1 LYIYHLHREYYP
13 NTRVW
18 TLLTAHHRGTT
29 GQPKGACIT
38 HANVRSTVHYQ
49 GAKLGFHAGSRV
61 FDFAPYSF
69 DVAWSNFLHTL
80 CAGGCL
86 CIAREEDMLNDT
98 SAAIAAFKATLINV
112 TPTVLRTIS
121 PTEVTTLETVLLSG
135 EMPYRENITKWAG
148 RVRLLNTYGPT
159 ECTFKAAFS
168 VLSHP
173 TSTASKEDVYD
184 DERPD
189 IGRGVGFG
197 TWIVDPNDDNKLVD
211 SIGSTGELYLEGPQ
225 VGQGYLSDPEK
236 TRSVFIEDPLWL
248 LAGSQSFPGRRG
260 RVYRTGDLV
269 KYKPDGRLVFV
280 GRNDESSQVK
290 IRGQRVEIGDVE
302 HHVRACLNDSL
313 PIIVDV
319 IRPHASD
326 SSTLTVFVVVRAG
339 DDLPSVKTL
348 LDGLADKLLL
358 VLPGFMLPSLYFPID
373 EIPVAATGK
382 VDRRKLRE
390 LGSALTWNEL
400 VRLQS
405 TILSVKE
412 YVEPAGDIER
422 QLCEIWANVLN
433 LDPAQVST
441 TDDFLRLG
449 GDSIAAMQVVA
460 SSRKKNL
467 SLTVADIFKN
477 PVLGDLARCVRHR
490 SPLREMGL
498 HNKDTA
504 ISSFSLLGIIA
515 SHESICE
522 EAAKL
527 CQVKIQDIE
536 DIYPCTP
543 LQEGMLAMSVKNDID
558 SPENY
563 ISRTAYELNADI
575 DIKKM
580 QRALSNTASCIPILR
595 TRVINLPNHGL
606 VQVVVKLTDSMLP
619 QEYTHFAQFFD
630 QGYEMGLGTPLYRVG
645 IVLSDAAGPNV
656 LALELHHAIFDG
668 WCTMLILDT
677 IQEAY
682 HLLDSD
688 TFAAPLAPFQPFV
701 EHVLATIN
709 DKTAS
714 FWKSQLT
721 GSEAIV
727 FPASNYHPEKK
738 LDIHHQVQDL
748 AWPQTGVTPS
758 SIIRSALTVLLASYT
773 NSDDINYG
781 ETLSGRQ
788 ASIPGIERMAG
799 PTIATVPFRV
809 KFDWGQTVKSLQQK
823 IQDQAAE
830 MAEYEQ
836 FGLQRIRR
844 IDEEAS
850 KFQLEL
856 VIQPSQKGESQKPG
870 GFFHEAKTIVIDDS
884 STLKFV
890 AKDGIDD
897 SIGIYNS
904 YAMMVICQLTDSG
917 LTLKINFDT
926 GAIKQKQVQRFANQF
941 EHLLRQLSS
950 PQNADTKL
958 RDLSV
963 VSNTDINEIFQWN
976 RRPIQ
981 EPIDL
986 VTDRIDCMAT
996 ITPEA
1001 TSISSWDRELTY
1013 RQLRNLTTNLAWKLR
1028 GQGIC
1033 PGHIVVLSFE
1043 KASYMMVSMLSV
1055 LKLGAIALPMS
1066 AFVSKERAQEIVKTL
1081 QPYMVITSQTDTA
1094 STFDGL
1100 VPTFRIYDLIQASD
1114 DEIMHDVKP
1123 HNVQLS
1129 DPALIIFTSGS
1140 TGTPKSILWSHK
1152 TLAGNIRAATQGFG
1166 ITAHTK
1172 VFQFAGYEFDVS
1184 TVEGLSTLSAGGL
1197 LYTPSEYDR
1206 TNRLAAAI
1214 QDSQANWIC
1223 LTPRVSETL
1232 DPRELLSLRTIV
1244 FAGEELKRETA
1255 FRWLRTLNSV
1265 YNWYGPAEASVAT
1278 SYVVQ
1283 KETWVSGIIG
1293 STTPYAS
1300 SWLVDPRNY
1309 KSLAPIGA
1317 VAELCIEGPI
1327 VSRYRGLNGTELNQ
1341 KHFFS
1346 PTWFKKDRL
1355 RSKQGP
1361 ELLYKT
1367 GDLVKYGTNGEIIFL
1382 GRIHESQRKL
1392 RGQRVDLSEIESHV
1406 HAFLSGK
1413 VDVMVVA
1420 EIFSPLN
1427 SNSDVLALF
1436 ISITGTLAADSVD
1449 KSTFEQYIKQGLPVD
1464 DLEASLLKVLPP
1476 YMIPKLY
1483 IPILGVPISNTGKT
1497 DRRRLRE
1504 IGSSFSFEQLAEMQP
1519 SRREI
1524 RKPSTDTEK
1533 LLQQLWAEIIGI
1545 DAESIFASDNF
1556 LRLGGDS
1563 IAAMRLVASARA
1575 KGLILTVTDIFES
1588 PELESLAQR
1597 VRREEDV
1604 TPEEEIAPF
1613 SLLDPSLSEA
1623 EYRAYAAS
1631 TCSIAE
1637 SRIVDMYPCTPLQE
1651 GLLVL
1656 GEKAQGQ
1663 YVSRSVLQLQ
1673 DDIDASKLQKAWL
1686 NTVNRLPILRTRI
1699 VDGLLGQQGLM
1710 QVVLN
1715 SLPLR
1720 AGSDVSTYLNAD
1732 EQEHMGLGTDLCRAA
1747 IINRS
1752 FVLTIH
1758 HCIYDGMVLKMILNE
1773 LECQY
1778 LEGEPPDVVPFQNF
1792 IHRLIQVNPEEAT
1805 AFWKQQL
1812 ALSGELRCYPET
1824 PSPGY
1829 KPQANAEL
1837 EHTVRLDWP
1846 RGEITPSTIVR
1857 SSWALLTSQY
1867 VASSNIVFGVTVSGR
1882 QIDMKGVENCAGPT
1896 ISTIPI
1902 PVSIDWGDT
1911 VDGFLA
1917 QMQRQ
1922 GIEMTPYEQ
1931 YGVQNI
1937 RHIAE
1942 GLESADSLF
1951 RTLLVVQPV
1960 AHGGSLNEDNLLFKA
1975 RSYSSSLQTQGTDPF
1990 NTYPLMLICELGN
2003 SGLQIRFSFDDDVI
2017 DKKQIERIAHQFDQ
2031 IIHQLCM
2038 DNVGNIKLDDIETA
2052 SKLDLDL
2059 FWGQNREL
2067 SSDVDECVHQWITLT
2082 AKKIPDTLA
2091 IDAWD
2096 GKFSY
2101 RELDELSSLLCQ
2113 KLINLGVRKGSV
2125 VALCFEKSKWAPVAQ
2140 IAVLKAGAV
2149 ALLQSIHVPDHRVGT
2164 VFKKSSVHLAVASE
2178 SRVEIVSQYV
2188 PCFTIDQL
2196 LNYSSKSSPIA
2207 NTELPT
2213 TGIRDPAAIL
2223 VSSGTT
2229 GEPKQILWSHRTLAA
2244 NIRGHQEHIPMDAS
2258 TRVFQFASYDFD
2270 LATLETMSTFSIG
2283 ACLCIPSESER
2294 LDNLTAAIHR
2304 LKSTHLHLTP
2314 STADLLQPESIPTVS
2329 TVILA
2334 GEKLVSS
2341 SVDRWKDYCR
2351 VLGWYG
2357 PAECA
2362 SAAFSAPDAKTWYS
2376 GVISYIGSKQPSLCW
2391 LVDPRNTERLAPY
2404 GAIGEIALEGP
2415 ASSNGYI
2422 GNSTLTQSRFRQN
2435 PKFLQQF
2442 PEAKERSII
2451 YYTGDLARY
2460 DNNGNLVIL
2469 GRKDTQ
2475 LKVHGQLVVPDE
2487 VEHHIKSFLSNG
2499 HGIQVIVDA
2508 IKANKDKKP
2517 TLVAFLQHNI
2527 EHEVAQMTSGL
2538 HKQLAKVLPR
2548 YAIPSYYI
2556 PISKF
2561 PKTGTDKVDRAR
2573 LREMGDTFDLIR
2585 QSTIVCLKR
2594 REPTTTTEKT
2604 LQRLWAAAIGIPPDE
2619 ISASDSFLQ
2628 TGDSIRAMRLVGLTR
2643 QQGLLLTVADVF
2655 ENPVLEDM
2663 AKVLRVC
2670 KEDATSQQEI
2680 APYSLVGQEEDF
2692 ECARKQAASICGVGI
2707 DDIEDI
2713 IPCTQMQESL
2723 LSLTVGKRGNYTGR
2737 NIFQLASSINIEHFK
2752 GAWERVVTAIPI
2764 LRTRIIDLSHRGLV
2778 QVVIKSQDCWT
2789 VMKSIDD
2796 FIDQETQSEMG
2807 LGRALMRCG
2816 LFPTSPEEDVH
2827 ITSQPY
2833 YFALTM
2839 HHSIYDGI
2847 TTNLIFDTLK
2857 DFYNDVEQPLLPLPF
2872 QPFLKYIDDQDK
2884 DAESKFWNT
2893 QFAALDAP
2901 QFPPLP
2907 SSVYQP
2913 RTDTV
2918 IVHCIK
2924 DISWRR
2930 DNYTPTTVLYAAF
2943 ALLCSYHSNSSDV
2956 VFGTVVSGRKV
2967 PVAGIERLAGP
2978 TIATV
2983 PLRVKID
2990 EDDNVWRLLNSVQ
3003 KQTTEMIP
3011 YEQTGLSIIRQMSDE
3026 AEQACQFQTFVVIQ
3040 PEENDL
3046 QSRTGLF
3053 SSQVHH
3059 VWSKGKSHS
3068 KYGDH
3073 GFNPCALTI
3082 ACTIRDAGLDIEFS
3096 FDSIVLDEPAV
3107 RHMSHHFEHILRTLC
3122 SQANDEVPLQNINMT
3137 MNQDLEH
3144 IWEWNAQLP
3153 EAFGMPMH
3161 ELISSVAE
3169 KQPDATVISA
3179 WDGELTYQNFERLTT
3194 NIAQHLTSMGVKR
3207 NMIIPLVFEKSIF
3220 APIAF
3225 FSVIKAGGA
3234 GLFLDPILP
3243 ESRLISIIDQVESAL
3258 IICSASNVAL
3268 SKKVRGSSASVFS
3281 LDWDVAH
3288 AFIENDFD
3296 STSTKESLPKVDP
3309 SDLLYAIFTSGSTG
3323 TPKGCQMQHR
3333 NFSSAVAL
3341 QKQVLGLNTTSRMY
3355 DFSSYSFDAA
3365 HWGMFHV
3372 LAAGGTLCIP
3382 SEDERNNELSESM
3395 RRFKT
3400 TDVFLTPSVARSI
3413 DPTNVPTLRNI
3424 HLGGEE
3430 ATRDDFARWVPHA
3443 NTFNSYGPAECS
3455 AGTLYGKMCS
3465 DDLSKISI
3473 GKGVGVSTW
3482 IVDLRSPK
3490 RLSPIGAVGELYLEG
3505 PLVGLGYLG
3514 DEAKTAT
3521 SFIQN
3526 PPWLLAGSPSGVIP
3540 GRYGRLYKTG
3550 DLVKYDA
3557 TSGELLFIGRK
3568 DTQIKLRGQRIE
3580 LSEIEYHIRQCM
3592 RHLETVP
3599 LTAEVIIPNMTKKK
3613 TLVLFLQ
3620 VPEKKHQEILKLIR
3634 NLESQLRQRVP
3645 SYMIPSAYVPL
3656 ELIPLTAT
3664 GKTDRR
3670 RLRDLGADLKLHYFN
3685 QEGVEGTE
3693 PPSTAE
3699 EIRLQEFW
3707 ATILSVP
3714 SKNIRKKSSFFQLGG
3729 DSISAMRL
3737 AALARSQGLLS
3748 LTVQNILST
3757 PRLSDM
3763 AGFIL
3768 SSNSASTAV
3777 DQTLT
3782 ISPFSLLTNPSD
3794 KDKIIRMISRQCNME
3809 VAQIEDIFPCTGVQ
3823 KSLLSMTAKAANSY
3837 IARLILQLR
3846 ENVDIDRLQR
3856 AWKHVSE
3863 TTAPILRVRIVD
3875 VPEVGLLQVQIKEPV
3890 QWDSS
3895 DEDAM
3900 TYINH
3905 DQTESMGLSTAL
3917 TRLAVLRDSKNPG
3930 QQCLLLTQ
3938 HHAIYDGYSIDLLLQ
3953 EVFKAYIGVSDPSP
3967 TAPFQSFLQY
3977 VMSIDTV
3984 ETREFWRKQFLGSEA
3999 VPFPALPH
4007 QDYRPKADNTVC
4019 RDFKTIEWPKN
4030 NATAS
4035 TSETSFICLPQ
4046 FNSSNISCL

>member
-1 LYIYHLHREYYP
+1 M
-13 NTRVW
+13 
-18 TLLTAHHRGTT
+18 
-29 GQPKGACIT
+29 
-38 HANVRSTVHYQ
+38 
-49 GAKLGFHAGSRV
+49 

-98 SAAIAAFKATLINV
+98 SAAIAAFKSTLINV

-121 PTEVTTLETVLLSG
+121 PTAVTTLETVLLSG
-135 EMPYRENITKWAG
+135 EMPYRENITTWAG

-168 VLSHP
+168 VLSDP
-173 TSTASKEDVYD
+173 SSTASKDEAHD

-189 IGRGVGFG
+189 IGRGVGFC
-197 TWIVDPNDDNKLVD
+197 TWVVDPNDVKELLH
-211 SIGSTGELYLEGPQ
+211 SIGSVGELYLEGPQ

-236 TRSVFIEDPLWL
+236 TRSVFIEDPPWL

-269 KYKPDGRLVFV
+269 KYKPDGKLVFV
-280 GRNDESSQVK
+280 GRNDKYSQVK

-302 HHVRACLNDSL
+302 HHVRACLDDSL
-313 PIIVDV
+313 QIIVDMV
-319 IRPHASD
+319 HPCGSD
-326 SSTLTVFVVVRAG
+326 ISTLTVFVVVRAG
-339 DDLPSVKTL
+339 DELQSVKTL
-348 LDGLADKLLL
+348 LDGLTEKLLQ
-358 VLPGFMLPSLYFPID
+358 VLPGFMLPSLYFPIN

-405 TILSVKE
+405 SILSVKE
-412 YVEPAGDIER
+412 YVEPADDIER
-422 QLCEIWANVLN
+422 QLCEVW
-433 LDPAQVST
+433 AQVLDLDSALISA
-441 TDDFLRLG
+441 TDNFLRLG

-460 SSRKKNL
+460 SARKKNL
-467 SLTVADIFKN
+467 SLTVANMFKN
-477 PVLGDLARCVRHR
+477 PVLEDLARCVRHQ
-490 SPLREMGL
+490 SPLREMDL
-498 HNKDTA
+498 INTETDV
-504 ISSFSLLGIIA
+504 SPFSLLGVIK
-515 SHESICE
+515 SRESICE

-527 CQVKIQDIE
+527 CQVEIGDIE
-536 DIYPCTP
+536 DVYPCTP
-543 LQEGMLAMSVKNDID
+543 LQEGLLAMSVKNDVH
-558 SPENY
+558 SRENY
-563 ISRTAYELNADI
+563 ISRTAYELHADI
-575 DIKKM
+575 DIKKL
-580 QRALSNTASCIPILR
+580 QRAISSTARCIPILR
-595 TRVINLPNHGL
+595 TRVINSPNHGL
-606 VQVVVKLTDSMLP
+606 VQVVVKSSDGLLP
-619 QEYTHFAQFFD
+619 QEYTNFPQFFD
-630 QGYEMGLGTPLYRVG
+630 QAYEMGLGTPLYRAG
-645 IVLSDAAGPNV
+645 IVLGDVAGPNV
-656 LALELHHAIFDG
+656 LALEMHHAIFDG
-668 WCTMLILDT
+668 WCTMLILDA

-682 HLLDSD
+682 HLPERD
-688 TFAAPLAPFQPFV
+688 TFSPPLAPFQPFIK
-701 EHVLATIN
+701 HVLATDN
-709 DKTAS
+709 DKTES

-721 GSEAIV
+721 DSEAIV

-738 LDIHHQVQDL
+738 LDLHHQVQDL
-748 AWPQTGVTPS
+748 SWPRTGVTSS
-758 SIIRSALTVLLASYT
+758 SIIRSTLTVLLASYT
-773 NSDDINYG
+773 NSDDIKYG

-788 ASIPGIERMAG
+788 VSIPGIEQMAG

-809 KFDWGQTVKSLQQK
+809 KFDWDQTVGSLQQK
-823 IQDQAAE
+823 IQNQAAE

-836 FGLQRIRR
+836 FGLQRIHR
-844 IDEEAS
+844 INEEAS

-856 VIQPSQKGESQKPG
+856 VIQPSQKGESQRQG
-870 GFFHEAKTIVIDDS
+870 GLFHEAKTIIIDGS

-897 SIGIYNS
+897 SMDIYNS
-904 YAMMVICQLTDSG
+904 YAMMIICQLTDSG
-917 LTLKINFDT
+917 FTLNINFDT
-926 GAIKQKQVQRFANQF
+926 GAIKKKQVQRFVHQF
-941 EHLLRQLSS
+941 EHLVRQLCS
-950 PQNADTKL
+950 PKNAGIKL

-963 VSNTDINEIFQWN
+963 VSNTDIKEIWQWN
-976 RRPIQ
+976 GSPIQ
-981 EPIDL
+981 EPMNL
-986 VTDRIDCMAT
+986 VTDQIDCMAT
-996 ITPEA
+996 TNPDA

-1013 RQLRNLTTNLAWKLR
+1013 RQLRNLTANLAWKLR
-1028 GQGIC
+1028 DLGIR

-1043 KASYMMVSMLSV
+1043 KSSCMMVSMLSV

-1066 AFVSKERAQEIVKTL
+1066 TSVSEERAEEIVKTL
-1081 QPYMVITSQTDTA
+1081 QPYMAITSQTATSSA
-1094 STFDGL
+1094 FDGL
-1100 VPTFRIYDLIQASD
+1100 VPTFPIYNLIQASD
-1114 DEIMHDVKP
+1114 DEMMHDVKP

-1140 TGTPKSILWSHK
+1140 TGRPKSILWSHK
-1152 TLAGNIRAATQGFG
+1152 TLSSNICAAARAFG
-1166 ITAHTK
+1166 ITANSK

-1206 TNRLAAAI
+1206 TNRLAAAV

-1232 DPRELLSLRTIV
+1232 DPCELPSLRTIV

-1255 FRWLRTLNSV
+1255 FRWLPTLDTV
-1265 YNWYGPAEASVAT
+1265 YNWYGPAEGSVAT
-1278 SYVVQ
+1278 SYAVQ
-1283 KETWVSGIIG
+1283 KETWLSGIIG
-1293 STTPYAS
+1293 TSTPYAS

-1317 VAELCIEGPI
+1317 VAELCIEGPV
-1327 VSRYRGLNGTELNQ
+1327 VSMYTGLNGAELNQ

-1346 PTWFKKDRL
+1346 PTRL
-1355 RSKQGP
+1355 GDFGPRKGQGP

-1367 GDLVKYGTNGEIIFL
+1367 GDLVKYGPNGEIIFL
-1382 GRIHESQRKL
+1382 GRSQDSQRKL
-1392 RGQRVDLSEIESHV
+1392 RGQSLDLSEIESHV

-1413 VDVMVVA
+1413 ADVMVVA

-1427 SNSDVLALF
+1427 SNSDILALF
-1436 ISITGTLAADSVD
+1436 IGPIGALAADRID
-1449 KSTFEQYIKQGLPVD
+1449 NGTFEKYIKQSLPVD
-1464 DLEASLLKVLPP
+1464 DLEAGLLKVLPS

-1483 IPILGVPISNTGKT
+1483 IPISSVPISNTGKT

-1524 RKPSTDTEK
+1524 RKPSTHTEK

-1563 IAAMRLVASARA
+1563 IAAMRLVASAHI
-1575 KGLILTVTDIFES
+1575 KGLRFTVANIFES
-1588 PELESLAQR
+1588 PELEGLAQR
-1597 VRREEDV
+1597 VRHEDYI
-1604 TPEEEIAPF
+1604 TPEAEIAPF
-1613 SLLDPSLSEA
+1613 SLLDPRLSEA
-1623 EYRAYAAS
+1623 EYRTYAA
-1631 TCSIAE
+1631 TACSIVE

-1656 GEKAQGQ
+1656 GEKAHGK

-1673 DDIDASKLQKAWL
+1673 DDIDPSKLQNAWL

-1699 VDGLLGQQGLM
+1699 IDGLLGHQGLI
-1710 QVVLN
+1710 QVVLDT
-1715 SLPLR
+1715 LPLR
-1720 AGSDVSTYLNAD
+1720 AGSDISTYLNAD

-1773 LECQY
+1773 LESQY
-1778 LEGEPPDVVPFQNF
+1778 REGDIPEIVPFKNF
-1792 IHRLIQVNPEEAT
+1792 IHRLTQVDPEEAS

-1812 ALSGELRCYPET
+1812 ALSEELRCYPES

-1846 RGEITPSTIVR
+1846 RSEITPSTIVR
-1857 SSWALLTSQY
+1857 SSWAILSSQY
-1867 VASSNIVFGVTVSGR
+1867 VSSSNVVFGVTVSGR

-1896 ISTIPI
+1896 ISTIPL

-1911 VDGFLA
+1911 VGDFLA

-1931 YGVQNI
+1931 YGVQSI
-1937 RHIAE
+1937 QHIIDDS
-1942 GLESADSLF
+1942 ESPESLF
-1951 RTLLVVQPV
+1951 QALLVVQP
-1960 AHGGSLNEDNLLFKA
+1960 ASQGKSLNEDSLLFKA
-1975 RSYSSSLQTQGTDPF
+1975 RNYSSNLQTLGTDPF
-1990 NTYPLMLICELGN
+1990 NTYPLMLICELSA
-2003 SGLQIRFSFDDDVI
+2003 SGLHIRFSFDNNVI
-2017 DKKQIERIAHQFDQ
+2017 DKKQIERIAYQFDH

-2038 DNVGNIKLDDIETA
+2038 NNASDIKLDDIETT
-2052 SKLDLDL
+2052 SKIDLDL
-2059 FWGQNREL
+2059 FWAPNREL
-2067 SSDVDECVHQWITLT
+2067 PPDVNECVHELITLT
-2082 AKKIPDTLA
+2082 AKKMLDTLA

-2101 RELDELSSLLCQ
+2101 QELNELSSHLCE
-2113 KLINLGVRKGSV
+2113 KLTNLGVRKGSV
-2125 VALCFEKSKWAPVAQ
+2125 VALCFEKSKWTPVAQ
-2140 IAVLKAGAV
+2140 VAVLKAGAV
-2149 ALLQSIHVPDHRVGT
+2149 ALLQSVHVPDHRVGT
-2164 VFKKSSVHLAVASE
+2164 VLKKSSVHLAVASE

-2196 LNYSSKSSPIA
+2196 LECSPKSPRRI
-2207 NTELPT
+2207 NTELPIT
-2213 TGIRDPAAIL
+2213 EMRDPAAIL

-2244 NIRGHQEHIPMDAS
+2244 NIRGHQEHIPMNAS

-2270 LATLETMSTFSIG
+2270 LATLETMSTLSIG

-2294 LDNLTAAIHR
+2294 LDNLTAAINR
-2304 LKSTHLHLTP
+2304 LTPTHLHLTP
-2314 STADLLQPESIPTVS
+2314 STADLLQPDSIPTVS
-2329 TVILA
+2329 TIILA

-2341 SVDRWKDYCR
+2341 SVDRWKDYSR
-2351 VLGWYG
+2351 VFGWYG

-2362 SAAFSAPDAKTWYS
+2362 SAAFSEPDAKTWYS
-2376 GVISYIGSKQPSLCW
+2376 GVISFMNSKQPSICW

-2415 ASSNGYI
+2415 ASSDGYI
-2422 GNSTLTQSRFRQN
+2422 GNPTLTQSRFRRN
-2435 PKFLQQF
+2435 PKFLRRF
-2442 PEAKERSII
+2442 PGVKERSII

-2460 DNNGNLVIL
+2460 DRSGNLVIL

-2475 LKVHGQLVVPDE
+2475 LKIRGQLVVPDE
-2487 VEHHIKSFLSNG
+2487 VEHHIKSILPHDG

-2508 IKANKDKKP
+2508 IKANKDKKS
-2517 TLVAFLQHNI
+2517 TLVAFIQHNV
-2527 EHEVAQMTSGL
+2527 EHEVGQMTSGL
-2538 HKQLAKVLPR
+2538 HKQLTKVLPR

-2561 PKTGTDKVDRAR
+2561 PKTATDKVDRAR
-2573 LREMGDTFDLIR
+2573 VREMGENLDLMR
-2585 QSTIVCLKR
+2585 QSAIVGLKR
-2594 REPTTTTEKT
+2594 REPATTAERT
-2604 LQRLWAAAIGIPPDE
+2604 LQRLWAAAIGISPNE
-2619 ISASDSFLQ
+2619 ISATDSFLQ

-2643 QQGLLLTVADVF
+2643 QQGLLLTVADIF

-2663 AKVLRVC
+2663 ARLLRDC
-2670 KEDATSQQEI
+2670 NDKDTNSQTEI
-2680 APYSLVGQEEDF
+2680 APYSLLGQKDDIES
-2692 ECARKQAASICGVGI
+2692 ARKQAASLCGVGI

-2713 IPCTQMQESL
+2713 IPCTRMQEGL

-2737 NIFQLASSINIEHFK
+2737 NIFQLASSIDIERFK

-2764 LRTRIIDLSHRGLV
+2764 LRTRIIDLPDRGLV
-2778 QVVIKSQDCWT
+2778 QAVIKSQDCWT
-2789 VMKSIDD
+2789 EMKSIDD
-2796 FIDQETQSEMG
+2796 FINQETQNEMG

-2816 LFPTSPEEDVH
+2816 LFSTSSEQDAH

-2833 YFALTM
+2833 YFVLTM

-2847 TTNLIFDTLK
+2847 TTNLIFNTLE
-2857 DFYNDVEQPLLPLPF
+2857 DFYHNVEQPILPRPF
-2872 QPFLKYIDDQDK
+2872 QPFLKYIANQDK
-2884 DAESKFWNT
+2884 DAESNFWKAR
-2893 QFAALDAP
+2893 FEGLDAP

-2907 SSVYQP
+2907 SSAHQP
-2913 RTDTV
+2913 RTDSV
-2918 IVHCIK
+2918 IVHHIK
-2924 DISWRR
+2924 DISWRH
-2930 DNYTPTTVLYAAF
+2930 DNFTPTTVLYVAF
-2943 ALLCSYHSNSSDV
+2943 ALLGALHSGSSDV

-3003 KQTTEMIP
+3003 KKTTEMIP
-3011 YEQTGLSIIRQMSDE
+3011 YEQTGLSIIRQISNE

-3059 VWSKGKSHS
+3059 VWSEGQSHG

-3082 ACTIRDAGLDIEFS
+3082 VCTIRDANLDIEFS
-3096 FDSIVLDEPAV
+3096 FDSIVLDEPTV
-3107 RHMSHHFEHILRTLC
+3107 QRMSHHFEHIFRTLC
-3122 SQANDEVPLQNINMT
+3122 SQANDEVPLQNINIT
-3137 MNQDLEH
+3137 MNQDLEQ
-3144 IWEWNAQLP
+3144 IWEWNAQVP
-3153 EAFGMPMH
+3153 EAVETPLH
-3161 ELISSVAE
+3161 ELISTVAE
-3169 KQPDATVISA
+3169 KQPDATAISA

-3194 NIAQHLTSMGVKR
+3194 NIAHNLTSMGVTR

-3225 FSVIKAGGA
+3225 FSVIKAGGT
-3234 GLFLDPILP
+3234 GLLLDQTLP
-3243 ESRLISIIDQVESAL
+3243 ESRLVSIIQQAEPAL
-3258 IICSASNVAL
+3258 IVSSTSNVAL
-3268 SKKVRGSSASVFS
+3268 SKKVRGSSVSVFT
-3281 LDWDVAH
+3281 LDWEVAH
-3288 AFIENDFD
+3288 AFMKNNFD

-3323 TPKGCQMQHR
+3323 TPKGCLMEHR

-3341 QKQVLGLNTTSRMY
+3341 QQQVLALNAMSRMY

-3382 SEDERNNELSESM
+3382 SEDERKNELSESM

-3413 DPTNVPTLRNI
+3413 DPTKVPTLRNI

-3443 NTFNSYGPAECS
+3443 KTFNSYGPAECS
-3455 AGTLYGKMCS
+3455 AGTLYGKMSS
-3465 DDLSKISI
+3465 DDVSKISI
-3473 GKGVGVSTW
+3473 GKGVGVTTW
-3482 IVDLRSPK
+3482 IVDPRSSE
-3490 RLSPIGAVGELYLEG
+3490 RLSPIGTVGELYLEG
-3505 PLVGLGYLG
+3505 PLVGQGYLR
-3514 DEAKTAT
+3514 DEAKTAA
-3521 SFIQN
+3521 SFIEN

-3540 GRYGRLYKTG
+3540 GRHGRLYKTG
-3550 DLVKYDA
+3550 DLVKYDP
-3557 TSGELLFIGRK
+3557 GNGQLLFIGRK
-3568 DTQIKLRGQRIE
+3568 DTQVKLRGQRIE
-3580 LSEIEYHIRQCM
+3580 LSEIEYHVRQCAKV
-3592 RHLETVP
+3592 LETIP

-3620 VPEKKHQEILKLIR
+3620 VAEKEHQGIVKLIQ
-3634 NLESQLRQRVP
+3634 NLEPQLRQRVP

-3670 RLRDLGADLKLHYFN
+3670 RLRDLGADLKLRYFN
-3685 QEGVEGTE
+3685 QQGAEDIE

-3699 EIRLQEFW
+3699 EIRLQKFW
-3707 ATILSVP
+3707 ITVLSVP
-3714 SKNIRKKSSFFQLGG
+3714 PEIIRKNSSFFRLGG

-3737 AALARSQGLLS
+3737 AALARSQGLVS

-3763 AGFIL
+3763 AGFML
-3768 SSNSASTAV
+3768 SSDSASAAV
-3777 DQTLT
+3777 DQTQHIT
-3782 ISPFSLLTNPSD
+3782 PFSLLKTPSD
-3794 KDKIIRMISRQCNME
+3794 KNKIIKIIAKQCN
-3809 VAQIEDIFPCTGVQ
+3809 VDVSGIEDIFPCTSVQ

-3837 IARLILQLR
+3837 IARLKLQLK

-3856 AWKHVSE
+3856 ACEIVSQ

-3875 VPEVGLLQVQIKEPV
+3875 VPGLGLLQVQINDPV

-3895 DEDAM
+3895 DEDVMA
-3900 TYINH
+3900 YINH
-3905 DQTESMGLSTAL
+3905 DQTISMGLSTSL
-3917 TRLAVLRDSKNPG
+3917 TRLAVVRDLKVSG
-3930 QQCLLLTQ
+3930 RQCLLLTQ

-3953 EVFKAYIGVSDPSP
+3953 EVSKAYARVSDPSP
-3967 TAPFQSFLQY
+3967 TATFQSFLKY

-3984 ETREFWRKQFLGSEA
+3984 ETTEFWTKEFLGSEA

-4007 QDYRPKADNTVC
+4007 QDYRPKADRTVR
-4019 RDFKTIEWPKN
+4019 RDFENIKWPKY

-4035 TSETSFICLPQ
+4035 TSETSFFCLPQ
-4046 FNSSNISCL
+4046 FNDFNIFL